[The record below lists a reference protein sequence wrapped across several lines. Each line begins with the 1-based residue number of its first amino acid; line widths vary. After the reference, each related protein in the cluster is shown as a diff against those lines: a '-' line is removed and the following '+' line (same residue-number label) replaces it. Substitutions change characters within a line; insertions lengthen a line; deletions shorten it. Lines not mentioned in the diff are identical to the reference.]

1 MNVTL
6 PGAPHM
12 LLALYAYL
20 LPLLLYAVWSTLAL
34 WDLGRRDDLTAGTAW
49 GWALAV
55 YLLPFVGA
63 VAYLFLGAKQLAPR
77 ARLIAV
83 GGGAAIYVLT
93 LLLGTTMG
101 GLS

>member
-6 PGAPHM
+6 PSNAQM

-20 LPLLLYAVWSTLAL
+20 LPLLLYVVWSTLAL
-34 WDLGRRDDLTAGTAW
+34 WDLGRRETLSNGAAW

-63 VAYLFLGAKQLAPR
+63 LAYLFFGAARVAPR
-77 ARLIAV
+77 TRLLAV
-83 GGGAAIYVLT
+83 GGGAAIYVIA
-93 LLLGTTMG
+93 LLVGAGLGG
-101 GLS
+101 IS

>member
-6 PGAPHM
+6 PGTSQM

-34 WDLGRRDDLTAGTAW
+34 WDLGRREDLTAGKAW
-49 GWALAV
+49 GWALAI

-63 VAYLFLGAKQLAPR
+63 AAYLLIGSRRIGAR
-77 ARLIAV
+77 TRLMTL
-83 GGGAAIYVLT
+83 GGGAAIYVLALALGST
-93 LLLGTTMG
+93 LG